1 MRLMHGARRW
11 QGRALVLGAGVL
23 RGGQEGR
30 DPRRAGHA
38 GQAASIAA
46 GVHRRAGR
54 PMRLLHQRHDHAG
67 RGTAADLQ
75 QAQRA
80 ADSRRARGESV
91 SLRNAFA
98 DRPRGQAR
106 VRGDDLKAMTM
117 TTHISRQ
124 LASESRRKFLQ
135 TGGAL
140 VVTFSI
146 GGIGEAAAQA
156 APPKTVAADQVDG
169 FLAIDAKGN
178 VTVYS
183 GKVDLGT
190 GVRTAL
196 TQIAAEELSV
206 PLARVTVIQG
216 DTLLTPDQG
225 ITFASLSIQVGGM
238 QIRQAAATSRD
249 ALLGQAATTLGVAKD
264 TLTIS
269 KGTVTPKSGGKSVS
283 YAQLVGGRDFQL
295 KLDPKA
301 PLKDPKDYTIVG
313 QPIARLDIPYKVN
326 GRFTYMHDFKV
337 KGMIHARVIRPRAM
351 KATLQAWNDFDCRK
365 IPGYIGAI
373 RKGNYLAVLGRSE
386 WAAIKASK
394 AVETT
399 WSDWQGLPDKAA
411 LWEWLRKVKI
421 NKDEDLQKIG
431 NSAEAMKTPH
441 AKIISASYNFA
452 IHTHGSI
459 GPSCAVAEY
468 KEGKLRCWSAS
479 QQTHLLRKQIA
490 NMLGMQPDDVR
501 CIYIDG
507 SGCYGRNGHE
517 DAAADAAL
525 LAKETGLPV
534 RVQWMRQDEHGWDP
548 KGPPTLLDFRGAL
561 DGRGNVLGWES
572 EVFIPDRPKDIAVTL
587 LPAELAGLPREASHP
602 GNIHQ
607 SLAIPYTVPNI
618 RATAHWLAET
628 PFRPSWIR
636 TPGRMQNSFG
646 NECFLDELAAAAGAD
661 PFEYRVRNLKDPRGL
676 ELMERLRK
684 LAAWTPRTALTG
696 GAGEIAKGRGV
707 SYIKYELVRTYVG
720 VVADVEVNRRTG
732 KVRVERFFVA
742 HDCGQIINP
751 DGLRNQID
759 GNIIQTVSR
768 TLIEDLQWNRSAVTS
783 VDWQSYPILR
793 FA

>member
-1 MRLMHGARRW
+1 
-11 QGRALVLGAGVL
+11 
-23 RGGQEGR
+23 
-30 DPRRAGHA
+30 
-38 GQAASIAA
+38 
-46 GVHRRAGR
+46 
-54 PMRLLHQRHDHAG
+54 
-67 RGTAADLQ
+67 
-75 QAQRA
+75 
-80 ADSRRARGESV
+80 
-91 SLRNAFA
+91 
-98 DRPRGQAR
+98 
-106 VRGDDLKAMTM
+106 M
-117 TTHISRQ
+117 TTQTRVQ
-124 LASESRRKFLQ
+124 LASESRREFLKA
-135 TGGAL
+135 GGAL

-146 GGIGEAAAQA
+146 GGIGDTAAQA
-156 APPKTVAADQVDG
+156 APAKTVAADQVDG

-206 PLARVTVIQG
+206 PLERVTVIQG

-238 QIRQAAATSRD
+238 QIRQAAATARD
-249 ALLGQAATTLGVAKD
+249 ALLGQAAMTLGVAKD

-283 YAQLVGGRDFQL
+283 YAQLVGGREFQL

-313 QPIARLDIPYKVN
+313 QPIARLDIPDKVT

-399 WSDWQGLPDKAA
+399 WSDWQGLPDRTK
-411 LWEWLRKVKI
+411 LWDYVRKTKI

-431 NSAEAMKTPH
+431 NSAEAMKTPN
-441 AKIISASYNFA
+441 AKIVSASYDFA

-468 KEGKLRCWSAS
+468 KDGKLTCWSAS

-490 NMLGMQPDDVR
+490 NMLGMPPDEVR

-548 KGPPTLLDFRGAL
+548 KGPPTLYDYRAAL
-561 DGRGNVLGWES
+561 DDKGIVLAWES
-572 EVFIPDRPKDIAVTL
+572 EVFVPDRPKDIAVTL
-587 LPAELAGLPREASHP
+587 LPAELAGLPREDPHP

-607 SLAIPYTVPNI
+607 SLAIPYTIPNI
-618 RATAHWLAET
+618 KATAHWLAET

-636 TPGRMQNSFG
+636 TPGRMQNTFANESFV
-646 NECFLDELAAAAGAD
+646 DELAAAVGMD
-661 PFEYRVRNLKDPRGL
+661 PLDFRLRNLNDPRGV
-676 ELMERLRK
+676 ELLQRLAK
-684 LAAWTPRTALTG
+684 LANWPSRTG
-696 GAGEIAKGRGV
+696 RVQQAGDVVKGRGV
-707 SYIKYELVRTYVG
+707 SYVRYELVRTYVG
-720 VVADVEVNRRTG
+720 VVADVEVDKKTG
-732 KVRVERFFVA
+732 KVAVKKFYVA

-751 DGLRNQID
+751 DGLKNQIE
-759 GNIIQTVSR
+759 GNVVQTTSR
-768 TLIEDLQWNRSAVTS
+768 TLLEELQFDRARVTS
-783 VDWQSYPILR
+783 VDWKTYPILKFPDVPDVAIDLIDR
-793 FA
+793 PTEKPWGAGEPTAAVVPSAIANAIFDATGARLRSVPFTPEKVLAALPRA